1 MELEKQ
7 MAPVEPNG
15 LNAEPLPAVPVDGV
29 QAVLQGAEI
38 AGNADGVN
46 LVSVSEDKEAEV
58 KVEEEEE
65 EEEEEEHMDGDSK
78 DLFSKEENDEK
89 DESKEK
95 WEKKLRQWDW

>member
-1 MELEKQ
+1 

-15 LNAEPLPAVPVDGV
+15 LNAEPLPDVPVDGV

-46 LVSVSEDKEAEV
+46 LVSVSEDKQAEV

-65 EEEEEEHMDGDSK
+65 EEEEEKEHMDGDSM
-78 DLFSKEENDEK
+78 DLFSKEEIDEK

-95 WEKKLRQWDW
+95 